1 MSILSTMPITPNRS
15 PFGAR
20 AFDFQTESA
29 WAGVA
34 LRENSSS
41 TTFVDKPEYGETST
55 TAKNKEVV
63 RPLPQL
69 VIDRSA
75 DIDAT
80 VIQLWE
86 GRVLE
91 VDLQNEVM
99 QVLLTAKLGQMP
111 EHTGEIELQWV
122 PEQDRDLVVAG
133 AVFYLTLYKQTRH
146 GSIKNAQELRF
157 RRRPAW
163 TRRQVQKIYADADL
177 ILAKMKSRPIAV

>member
-1 MSILSTMPITPNRS
+1 MSTLSTMPITPNRS

-20 AFDFQTESA
+20 MYDFQTESA

-34 LRENSSS
+34 LRENIS
-41 TTFVDKPEYGETST
+41 TAFVDKPEYGETST
-55 TAKNKEVV
+55 ITENKEVV
-63 RPLPQL
+63 SPSPQL

-75 DIDAT
+75 DIDAA

-99 QVLLTAKLGQMP
+99 QVLLTAKLGQIP
-111 EHTGEIELQWV
+111 EHTAEIELQWV
-122 PEQDRDLVVAG
+122 SDQDRDLVVAG
-133 AVFYLTLYKQTRH
+133 AVFYLTLYKQTRR
-146 GSIKNAQELRF
+146 GSIQNSQELRF

-163 TRRQVQKIYADADL
+163 TKRQVEKIYADADL
-177 ILAKMKSRPIAV
+177 ILGKMRSRPTAE